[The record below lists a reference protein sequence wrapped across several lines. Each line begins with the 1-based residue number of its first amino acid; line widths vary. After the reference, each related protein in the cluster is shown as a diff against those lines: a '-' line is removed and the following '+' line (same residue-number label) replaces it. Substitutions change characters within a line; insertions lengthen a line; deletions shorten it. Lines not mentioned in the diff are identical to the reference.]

1 MQHQVVEQQHAA
13 RAQRHV
19 HHVQRRLAAQ
29 IREVRAEVE
38 ALVRLVCRVLPA
50 LAVAAPR
57 DLSRVEGERVSQ
69 RQRMGRQRRGS
80 SSSCC
85 RGGRTFRQPLATLA
99 SSIATH
105 AESLCVPSQ

>member
-69 RQRMGRQRRGS
+69 RQRMELRQWCLRRRRS
-80 SSSCC
+80 KL
-85 RGGRTFRQPLATLA
+85 RPHRAQA
-99 SSIATH
+99 
-105 AESLCVPSQ
+105 